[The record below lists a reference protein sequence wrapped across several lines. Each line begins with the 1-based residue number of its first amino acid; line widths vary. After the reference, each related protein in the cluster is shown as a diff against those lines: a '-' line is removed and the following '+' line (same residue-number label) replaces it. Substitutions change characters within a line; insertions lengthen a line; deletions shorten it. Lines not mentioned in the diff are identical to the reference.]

1 MNYPNN
7 SRRKRLKCRQDK
19 APSHKHH
26 SRRKFQTADG
36 KRSYCRLPMKH
47 YHIRLQA
54 QMEICFKNHFPSRN
68 YKVPSSQYWRAIPLD
83 GNSVNKN
90 LRNPRWK
97 IRFGPYCLWDQPCFL
112 DGNPSPYY

>member
-1 MNYPNN
+1 MNKIKNFGKNIGKNP
-7 SRRKRLKCRQDK
+7 RW
-19 APSHKHH
+19 
-26 SRRKFQTADG
+26 KFQTADG
-36 KRSYCRLPMKH
+36 KNSIFHLDSQLCKS
-47 YHIRLQA
+47 RLQVQTENFNF
-54 QMEICFKNHFPSRN
+54 QMEKLSKNHFPSRN
-68 YKVPSSQYWRAIPLD
+68 DKVLSSQYQRAIPLD